1 MKQRIR
7 HFIYL
12 IILIILDQGTKFWAK
27 TTLKEDGPISII
39 PDVFKLQYH
48 ENSGAV
54 WGILQGKASFLSI
67 VTIFILTLLLYVYF
81 KIPKEKKFDP
91 LKLIFVFIG
100 AGAIGNMID
109 RISYNFVV
117 DFIYFELIN
126 FPIFNVADCYVT
138 ISSVF
143 IIILFL
149 FYYKDQDLAFLDQLF
164 QSKKN
169 VQSGQIKQDNQELEE
184 NNGKTK

>member
-1 MKQRIR
+1 MKERIR

-12 IILIILDQGTKFWAK
+12 CILIALDQVTKIWAK
-27 TTLKEDGPISII
+27 TTLQENGPVTII
-39 PDVFKLQYH
+39 QDVFKLQYH

-54 WGILQGKASFLSI
+54 WGIMQGKASILSI
-67 VTIFILTLLLYVYF
+67 MTIFILAVLFYLYIH
-81 KIPKEKKFDP
+81 IPKERKYKF

-109 RISYNFVV
+109 RIAYNFVV

-138 ISSVF
+138 VSS
-143 IIILFL
+143 ILMIL
-149 FYYKDQDLAFLDQLF
+149 LAIFYYKDEDLNFLDQMF
-164 QSKKN
+164 KRKKKEN
-169 VQSGQIKQDNQELEE
+169 HSEE
-184 NNGKTK
+184 